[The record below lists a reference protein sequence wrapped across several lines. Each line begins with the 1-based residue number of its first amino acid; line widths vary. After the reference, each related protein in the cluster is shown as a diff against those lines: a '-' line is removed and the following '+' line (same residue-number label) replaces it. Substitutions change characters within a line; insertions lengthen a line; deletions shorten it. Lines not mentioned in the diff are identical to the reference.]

1 MKEKKE
7 SSSYLREALEQNFPQ
22 YQEDKNAFGIAA
34 DALEEYERKGILS
47 YEDIVEHFLHDGRLQ
62 YEGFQVRDAH
72 SLALLLQT
80 FRNVQFETFRMVYT
94 KGDTIAA
101 ITGVESRLPHL
112 SFTMPEKSI
121 SKGFYNMQRRMERL
135 GADGFYMVHNH
146 PTGDVLP
153 SADDTNETMR
163 FAQNLPGFR
172 GHIILDH
179 TKYSVLDENG
189 VIGIYDIP
197 EDYQNPLYYET
208 ETFLIGTKVR
218 NSDEVAAF
226 FDHLNPAP
234 ERSLLVLTTAKGSI
248 RTFEEVSNKVILHDK
263 NFKNYIR
270 NEMVRNGCTHAF
282 LATQSEE
289 IYDSCRPLVIDRYL
303 MDAVFLDEIGM
314 ESVNRWM
321 HEHNVERNKEIEWAG
336 LHLEKMHRD
345 KNNSGKMPTSL
356 LREEISPYEFEQEV
370 KSMNMT
376 AEEFLEE
383 MRVYFAG
390 EKEAMSTDGLIF
402 TDEVGADIELQVSNL
417 KDCYW
422 EIFESSQAT
431 LYRLSSGNEV
441 ARYDAVSY
449 KYLDASG
456 WHRSSEITDDID
468 AAIRMI
474 EGLLYWGEGNPVDGN
489 SVEYMEGKPIPN
501 VFNIREDYMHTDEY
515 PSEKEIAKKHLEM
528 LREADERNDIK
539 MPSLSYSND
548 VDNVE
553 VSMRLAET
561 IKGCYWKTYD
571 DGSGSL
577 RRLQTDTVILGYN
590 LHPVDSG
597 YDEYE
602 DARGWHGFERSEDFR
617 SALEKL
623 VTDGIVSPMDHGA
636 KDFDLRSNEF
646 EQEEVRSMNMKPE
659 EFLEEMRAYFA
670 GEKEAMSTDSLV
682 YIDHESGLGQT
693 LLLSGIKG
701 CYWHQIEDE
710 VATLY
715 RLSTGEKMCTCFAGE
730 RQEYRDRNG
739 WHSILPDVDAPG
751 ESDDPTFNYISYTIE
766 EMMQSLEPDIQAGDV
781 IPMDKT
787 AEEHFIELLKDYDQ
801 KNDTKKK
808 PLRYHNEEEITVSM
822 QLAKTMKGCYW
833 KSFDDGSGS
842 LRRLEGNST
851 ILSYD
856 ATNSE
861 YQDAAGWHGFERGT
875 DFRLALEKLVTDG
888 IASPMDNGSTMF
900 DVRNDM
906 SMEELNRILEEHE
919 KWLRGEAGGKQANLS
934 SISLQ
939 GVDLSGRN
947 LARIRLSSADL
958 YGANFEDANLQGAQL
973 FSADLTN
980 ADLTNANLEKA
991 GLAYA
996 NVQGA
1001 NFKGANLQNSS
1012 LLETIGLEEA
1022 QGVSQDKLKE
1032 EIAALKDKIEQREL
1046 DNFCSDSW
1054 EQSAQIRRDIETLQS
1069 KLKNLTEF
1077 EKRQSAKRLFIDMD
1091 GTLAEFHPVDTMET
1105 LYEQGYFAQL
1115 APHENVVNGIKTFMR
1130 ENPDAEVFI
1139 LSSVLTDSPY
1149 AQAEKNAWLDRY
1161 LPEIGMDNR
1170 IFASCG
1176 SAKNEFVPGGVWEN
1190 DVLLDDYSKNLH
1202 EWPGKALKLMNGING
1217 TKGSF
1222 QGEKIS
1228 AEMPVAEFAARLA
1241 SFCEGEEIDDMN
1253 MENKNIEKAEILQG
1267 CYWKTTESGVYL
1279 YRESNNQTIAI
1290 YQPPQN
1296 LISESGEHSLSPEN
1310 IHPKRSIEAA
1320 VASGY
1325 ILPMDG
1331 GERPKIRINDGT
1343 KKLMENQY
1351 YPFNDDWF
1359 SFFVNAET
1367 GERKFKLET
1376 SDVELLDKESAIKA
1390 EELKDA
1396 EIAASK
1402 ESAVTPKMQTV
1413 FQMMNGPLTSNPQAA
1428 VEKREY
1434 GMQDVCKAELLYPV
1448 SNTENKVIK
1457 LTATQDAAQAL
1468 SKYNEGDIITFVG
1481 IPTNDGYKICRMDDG
1496 TVFAAQQ
1503 KMLYDFT
1510 MRGEIPENDRKREL
1524 ALSDIKEG
1532 FKNLSYEEKFKLVLE
1547 EEVDCHDNEAL
1558 KEELW
1563 ETFRDND
1570 SYLGF
1575 FGKDEVAELMKRRD
1589 KFLEINA
1596 DMDKDGGMEV

>member
-7 SSSYLREALEQNFPQ
+7 ASSYLREALEQNFPQ

-34 DALEEYERKGILS
+34 DALEEYERKGILG

-62 YEGFQVRDAH
+62 YEGFPVRDAH

-121 SKGFYNMQRRMERL
+121 SKGFYNIQRRMERL

-218 NSDEVAAF
+218 NADEVAAF

-321 HEHNVERNKEIEWAG
+321 HEHNVTRNKEIEWAG

-370 KSMNMT
+370 KSMNLT

-441 ARYDAVSY
+441 ARYDAGSY
-449 KYLDASG
+449 KYLDTSG

-474 EGLLYWGEGNPVDGN
+474 EGLLYWGEASPMDGN

-501 VFNIREDYMHTDEY
+501 IFNIREDYMHPDEY

-561 IKGCYWKTYD
+561 LKGCYWKTYD

-617 SALEKL
+617 LALENL
-623 VTDGIVSPMDHGA
+623 VTAGIVSPMDHGA
-636 KDFDLRSNEF
+636 KDFALRS
-646 EQEEVRSMNMKPE
+646 
-659 EFLEEMRAYFA
+659 
-670 GEKEAMSTDSLV
+670 KE
-682 YIDHESGLGQT
+682 
-693 LLLSGIKG
+693 
-701 CYWHQIEDE
+701 
-710 VATLY
+710 
-715 RLSTGEKMCTCFAGE
+715 
-730 RQEYRDRNG
+730 
-739 WHSILPDVDAPG
+739 
-751 ESDDPTFNYISYTIE
+751 
-766 EMMQSLEPDIQAGDV
+766 
-781 IPMDKT
+781 
-787 AEEHFIELLKDYDQ
+787 
-801 KNDTKKK
+801 
-808 PLRYHNEEEITVSM
+808 
-822 QLAKTMKGCYW
+822 
-833 KSFDDGSGS
+833 
-842 LRRLEGNST
+842 
-851 ILSYD
+851 
-856 ATNSE
+856 
-861 YQDAAGWHGFERGT
+861 
-875 DFRLALEKLVTDG
+875 
-888 IASPMDNGSTMF
+888 
-900 DVRNDM
+900 
-906 SMEELNRILEEHE
+906 
-919 KWLRGEAGGKQANLS
+919 
-934 SISLQ
+934 
-939 GVDLSGRN
+939 
-947 LARIRLSSADL
+947 
-958 YGANFEDANLQGAQL
+958 
-973 FSADLTN
+973 
-980 ADLTNANLEKA
+980 
-991 GLAYA
+991 
-996 NVQGA
+996 
-1001 NFKGANLQNSS
+1001 
-1012 LLETIGLEEA
+1012 
-1022 QGVSQDKLKE
+1022 
-1032 EIAALKDKIEQREL
+1032 
-1046 DNFCSDSW
+1046 
-1054 EQSAQIRRDIETLQS
+1054 
-1069 KLKNLTEF
+1069 
-1077 EKRQSAKRLFIDMD
+1077 AKRLFLDMD

-1115 APHENVVNGIKTFMR
+1115 APHENVVNGIKTFMN

-1139 LSSVLTDSPY
+1139 LSSVLSDSPY
-1149 AQAEKNAWLDRY
+1149 AQAEKSEWLDRY
-1161 LPEIGMDNR
+1161 LPEIGMENR
-1170 IFASCG
+1170 IFVPCG
-1176 SAKNEFVPGGVWEN
+1176 SAKNEFVPGGVREN

-1222 QGEKIS
+1222 QGKKIS
-1228 AEMPVAEFAARLA
+1228 AEMSAAEFAARLA
-1241 SFCEGEEIDDMN
+1241 SFCEGEKIDDMN
-1253 MENKNIEKAEILQG
+1253 MENKNIE
-1267 CYWKTTESGVYL
+1267 
-1279 YRESNNQTIAI
+1279 
-1290 YQPPQN
+1290 
-1296 LISESGEHSLSPEN
+1296 
-1310 IHPKRSIEAA
+1310 
-1320 VASGY
+1320 
-1325 ILPMDG
+1325 
-1331 GERPKIRINDGT
+1331 
-1343 KKLMENQY
+1343 
-1351 YPFNDDWF
+1351 
-1359 SFFVNAET
+1359 NAE
-1367 GERKFKLET
+1367 
-1376 SDVELLDKESAIKA
+1376 LLQQFQSAA
-1390 EELKDA
+1390 
-1396 EIAASK
+1396 
-1402 ESAVTPKMQTV
+1402 TPKMQTV
-1413 FQMMNGPLTSNPQAA
+1413 FQMMNGHLTSNPQAA

-1547 EEVDCHDNEAL
+1547 EEVDCHDNEDL

-1563 ETFRDND
+1563 ESFRDND

-1575 FGKDEVAELMKRRD
+1575 FGKDEVAELIKRRD
-1589 KFLEINA
+1589 RFLEIQA
-1596 DMDKDGGMEV
+1596 DTEKDGGMEL

>member
-7 SSSYLREALEQNFPQ
+7 ASSYLREALEQNFPQ

-34 DALEEYERKGILS
+34 DALEEYERKGILG
-47 YEDIVEHFLHDGRLQ
+47 YEDIVEYFLHDGRLQ

-218 NSDEVAAF
+218 NADEVAAF

-234 ERSLLVLTTAKGSI
+234 ERSLLVLTTAKGGV

-270 NEMVRNGCTHAF
+270 NEMIRNGCTHAF

-289 IYDSCRPLVIDRYL
+289 IYDNCLPLVIDRYL
-303 MDAVFLDEIGM
+303 MDAVYLDEIGM
-314 ESVNRWM
+314 ESANLWM
-321 HEHNVERNKEIEWAG
+321 HEHNVTRNKEIEWAG

-370 KSMNMT
+370 KSMNLT
-376 AEEFLEE
+376 AEEFLMAEELSVEERDAYGYTYEE
-383 MRVYFAG
+383 MMPLSREGALQLFDNGAP
-390 EKEAMSTDGLIF
+390 IF
-402 TDEVGADIELQVSNL
+402 LLYGDNTE
-417 KDCYW
+417 
-422 EIFESSQAT
+422 SQANDRT
-431 LYRLSSGNEV
+431 EILEHDGIFGIEGSDWVAIKDKIFAAEGNEV
-441 ARYDAVSY
+441 QEEDELQKEMRQWFAYADEEAGRENEKPDEEEIHRQ
-449 KYLDASG
+449 YL
-456 WHRSSEITDDID
+456 
-468 AAIRMI
+468 
-474 EGLLYWGEGNPVDGN
+474 
-489 SVEYMEGKPIPN
+489 
-501 VFNIREDYMHTDEY
+501 NI
-515 PSEKEIAKKHLEM
+515 
-528 LREADERNDIK
+528 LREEDKKENPAIQ
-539 MPSLSYSND
+539 SLTYASDAFSE
-548 VDNVE
+548 E
-553 VSMRLAET
+553 VSMRLSA
-561 IKGCYWKTYD
+561 IKGCYWRSYT

-577 RRLQTDTVILGYN
+577 RRLETDTVILGYN

-646 EQEEVRSMNMKPE
+646 EQEEVRSMNMTPE
-659 EFLEEMRAYFA
+659 EFLEKMRAYFA

-682 YIDHESGLGQT
+682 YTDHESGLTQT
-693 LLLSGIKG
+693 LLPSGIKG
-701 CYWHQIEDE
+701 CYWHQTGDE

-766 EMMQSLEPDIQAGDV
+766 EMMQSLESDIQAGDV

-861 YQDAAGWHGFERGT
+861 YQDAARWHGFERGT

-980 ADLTNANLEKA
+980 ADLTNASLEKA

-996 NVQGA
+996 TVQGA

-1046 DNFCSDSW
+1046 DNFYSDSW

-1091 GTLAEFHPVDTMET
+1091 GTLAEFHPV
-1105 LYEQGYFAQL
+1105 
-1115 APHENVVNGIKTFMR
+1115 
-1130 ENPDAEVFI
+1130 
-1139 LSSVLTDSPY
+1139 
-1149 AQAEKNAWLDRY
+1149 
-1161 LPEIGMDNR
+1161 
-1170 IFASCG
+1170 
-1176 SAKNEFVPGGVWEN
+1176 
-1190 DVLLDDYSKNLH
+1190 
-1202 EWPGKALKLMNGING
+1202 
-1217 TKGSF
+1217 
-1222 QGEKIS
+1222 
-1228 AEMPVAEFAARLA
+1228 
-1241 SFCEGEEIDDMN
+1241 
-1253 MENKNIEKAEILQG
+1253 
-1267 CYWKTTESGVYL
+1267 
-1279 YRESNNQTIAI
+1279 
-1290 YQPPQN
+1290 
-1296 LISESGEHSLSPEN
+1296 
-1310 IHPKRSIEAA
+1310 
-1320 VASGY
+1320 
-1325 ILPMDG
+1325 
-1331 GERPKIRINDGT
+1331 
-1343 KKLMENQY
+1343 
-1351 YPFNDDWF
+1351 
-1359 SFFVNAET
+1359 
-1367 GERKFKLET
+1367 
-1376 SDVELLDKESAIKA
+1376 
-1390 EELKDA
+1390 
-1396 EIAASK
+1396 
-1402 ESAVTPKMQTV
+1402 
-1413 FQMMNGPLTSNPQAA
+1413 
-1428 VEKREY
+1428 
-1434 GMQDVCKAELLYPV
+1434 
-1448 SNTENKVIK
+1448 
-1457 LTATQDAAQAL
+1457 
-1468 SKYNEGDIITFVG
+1468 
-1481 IPTNDGYKICRMDDG
+1481 
-1496 TVFAAQQ
+1496 
-1503 KMLYDFT
+1503 
-1510 MRGEIPENDRKREL
+1510 
-1524 ALSDIKEG
+1524 
-1532 FKNLSYEEKFKLVLE
+1532 
-1547 EEVDCHDNEAL
+1547 
-1558 KEELW
+1558 
-1563 ETFRDND
+1563 
-1570 SYLGF
+1570 
-1575 FGKDEVAELMKRRD
+1575 
-1589 KFLEINA
+1589 
-1596 DMDKDGGMEV
+1596 

>member
-7 SSSYLREALEQNFPQ
+7 ASSYLREALEQNFPQ

-34 DALEEYERKGILS
+34 DALEEYERKGILG

-62 YEGFQVRDAH
+62 YEGFPVRDAH

-121 SKGFYNMQRRMERL
+121 SKGFYNIQRRMERL

-376 AEEFLEE
+376 AEEFLMAEELSVEERDAYGYTYEEMMALSREGALQLFDNGAPVFLLYGDNTESQVNDRTEILEHDGIFGIEGSDWVAVKDKIFAAEGNKMQEDEELQEEMRQWFSNAYEEEDPAKEKPEEKEIRRQYLNILREEDKKENIAMQSLTYASDAFFDEVSMRLSAIKGCYWRSYTDGTGSLRRLHTDTVILEYVLTPADSKYDDEYEDATGWHSFDGSEDFRLALEKIVIEGIVSPMDHGANNFDLRSNEFEQEEVRSMNMTPGEFLEE

-501 VFNIREDYMHTDEY
+501 IFNIREDYMHTDEY

-561 IKGCYWKTYD
+561 LKGCYWKTYD

-617 SALEKL
+617 LALEKI
-623 VTDGIVSPMDHGA
+623 VIEGIVSPMDHGA
-636 KDFDLRSNEF
+636 KDFALRS
-646 EQEEVRSMNMKPE
+646 
-659 EFLEEMRAYFA
+659 
-670 GEKEAMSTDSLV
+670 KE
-682 YIDHESGLGQT
+682 
-693 LLLSGIKG
+693 
-701 CYWHQIEDE
+701 
-710 VATLY
+710 
-715 RLSTGEKMCTCFAGE
+715 
-730 RQEYRDRNG
+730 
-739 WHSILPDVDAPG
+739 
-751 ESDDPTFNYISYTIE
+751 
-766 EMMQSLEPDIQAGDV
+766 
-781 IPMDKT
+781 
-787 AEEHFIELLKDYDQ
+787 
-801 KNDTKKK
+801 
-808 PLRYHNEEEITVSM
+808 
-822 QLAKTMKGCYW
+822 
-833 KSFDDGSGS
+833 
-842 LRRLEGNST
+842 
-851 ILSYD
+851 
-856 ATNSE
+856 
-861 YQDAAGWHGFERGT
+861 
-875 DFRLALEKLVTDG
+875 
-888 IASPMDNGSTMF
+888 
-900 DVRNDM
+900 
-906 SMEELNRILEEHE
+906 
-919 KWLRGEAGGKQANLS
+919 
-934 SISLQ
+934 
-939 GVDLSGRN
+939 
-947 LARIRLSSADL
+947 
-958 YGANFEDANLQGAQL
+958 
-973 FSADLTN
+973 
-980 ADLTNANLEKA
+980 
-991 GLAYA
+991 
-996 NVQGA
+996 
-1001 NFKGANLQNSS
+1001 
-1012 LLETIGLEEA
+1012 
-1022 QGVSQDKLKE
+1022 
-1032 EIAALKDKIEQREL
+1032 
-1046 DNFCSDSW
+1046 
-1054 EQSAQIRRDIETLQS
+1054 
-1069 KLKNLTEF
+1069 
-1077 EKRQSAKRLFIDMD
+1077 AKRLFIDMD

-1170 IFASCG
+1170 IFVPCG
-1176 SAKNEFVPGGVWEN
+1176 SAKNEFVPGGVREN
-1190 DVLLDDYSKNLH
+1190 DALLDDYSKNLH

-1228 AEMPVAEFAARLA
+1228 AEMPVAEFAGRLA

-1253 MENKNIEKAEILQG
+1253 MENKSIENAELLQG

-1331 GERPKIRINDGT
+1331 GERPKIRINVGT

-1413 FQMMNGPLTSNPQAA
+1413 FQMMNGHLTSNPQAA

-1496 TVFAAQQ
+1496 TVFAKQQ

-1547 EEVDCHDNEAL
+1547 EEVDCHDNEDL

-1563 ETFRDND
+1563 ESFRDND

-1575 FGKDEVAELMKRRD
+1575 FGKDEVAELIKRRD
-1589 KFLEINA
+1589 RFLEIQA
-1596 DMDKDGGMEV
+1596 DTEKDGGMEL

>member
-7 SSSYLREALEQNFPQ
+7 ASSYLREALEQNFPQ

-34 DALEEYERKGILS
+34 DALEEYERKGILG
-47 YEDIVEHFLHDGRLQ
+47 YEDIVEYFLHDGRLQ

-218 NSDEVAAF
+218 NADEVAAF

-234 ERSLLVLTTAKGSI
+234 ERSLLVLTTAKGGV

-270 NEMVRNGCTHAF
+270 NEMIRNGCTHAF

-289 IYDSCRPLVIDRYL
+289 IYDNCLPLVIDRYL
-303 MDAVFLDEIGM
+303 MDAVYLDEIGM
-314 ESVNRWM
+314 ESANLWM
-321 HEHNVERNKEIEWAG
+321 HEHNVTRNKEIEWAG

-370 KSMNMT
+370 KSMNLTAEEFLKAEELSVEERDAYGYTYEDMMPLSREGALQLFDHAPIFLLYGDNTESQANDRTEILEHDGIFGIEGSDWVAIKDNIFAAEGNAVQEEEELQEEMRRMNMT
-376 AEEFLEE
+376 PEEFLEE
-383 MRVYFAG
+383 MRDYFAG

-402 TDEVGADIELQVSNL
+402 TDEIGADIELQVSDL

-422 EIFESSQAT
+422 EIFEISQAT

-456 WHRSSEITDDID
+456 WHRPSEITDDID

-474 EGLLYWGEGNPVDGN
+474 EGLLYWGEASPMDGN
-489 SVEYMEGKPIPN
+489 RVEYMEGKPIPN
-501 VFNIREDYMHTDEY
+501 IFNIREDYMHTDEY

-636 KDFDLRSNEF
+636 KDFALRSNEF

-670 GEKEAMSTDSLV
+670 GEKEAMSTDSLF

-715 RLSTGEKMCTCFAGE
+715 RLSTGEKMCTCFAGD

-781 IPMDKT
+781 IPMDRT

-808 PLRYHNEEEITVSM
+808 PLRYHNEEGSTVSM
-822 QLAKTMKGCYW
+822 QLAKAMKGCYW
-833 KSFDDGSGS
+833 KSFDDGSAS

-861 YQDAAGWHGFERGT
+861 YQDTAGWHGFERGT
-875 DFRLALEKLVTDG
+875 DFRSALEKLVTDG
-888 IASPMDNGSTMF
+888 IASPMDHGSTMF

-958 YGANFEDANLQGAQL
+958 YGANFEGANLQGAKL

-996 NVQGA
+996 TVQGA
-1001 NFKGANLQNSS
+1001 NFKGANLQNTS

-1032 EIAALKDKIEQREL
+1032 EIAALSEKIEQREL
-1046 DNFCSDSW
+1046 DKFYSDSW
-1054 EQSAQIRRDIETLQS
+1054 EQSAQIRNDIETLQS
-1069 KLKNLTEF
+1069 KLENLTEF

-1228 AEMPVAEFAARLA
+1228 AEMPAAEFAARLA

-1253 MENKNIEKAEILQG
+1253 MENK
-1267 CYWKTTESGVYL
+1267 
-1279 YRESNNQTIAI
+1279 
-1290 YQPPQN
+1290 
-1296 LISESGEHSLSPEN
+1296 
-1310 IHPKRSIEAA
+1310 SIE
-1320 VASGY
+1320 
-1325 ILPMDG
+1325 
-1331 GERPKIRINDGT
+1331 
-1343 KKLMENQY
+1343 
-1351 YPFNDDWF
+1351 
-1359 SFFVNAET
+1359 NAE
-1367 GERKFKLET
+1367 
-1376 SDVELLDKESAIKA
+1376 LLQQFQSAA
-1390 EELKDA
+1390 
-1396 EIAASK
+1396 
-1402 ESAVTPKMQTV
+1402 TPKMQTV

-1575 FGKDEVAELMKRRD
+1575 FGKDEVAELTKRRD

>member
-7 SSSYLREALEQNFPQ
+7 ASSYLREALEQNFPQ

-34 DALEEYERKGILS
+34 DALEEYERKGILG

-62 YEGFQVRDAH
+62 YEGFPVRDAH

-121 SKGFYNMQRRMERL
+121 SKGFYNIQRRMERL

-218 NSDEVAAF
+218 NADEVAAF

-376 AEEFLEE
+376 AEEFLMAEE
-383 MRVYFAG
+383 LSVEERDAYGYTYEDMMPLSREGALQLFDNGAPVFLLYGDNTESQVNDRTEILEHDGIFGIEGSDWVAIKDKLFAA
-390 EKEAMSTDGLIF
+390 E
-402 TDEVGADIELQVSNL
+402 
-417 KDCYW
+417 
-422 EIFESSQAT
+422 
-431 LYRLSSGNEV
+431 GNEV
-441 ARYDAVSY
+441 QEEDELQKEMRQWFAYADEEAGRENEKPDEEEIHRQ
-449 KYLDASG
+449 YL
-456 WHRSSEITDDID
+456 
-468 AAIRMI
+468 
-474 EGLLYWGEGNPVDGN
+474 
-489 SVEYMEGKPIPN
+489 
-501 VFNIREDYMHTDEY
+501 NI
-515 PSEKEIAKKHLEM
+515 
-528 LREADERNDIK
+528 LREEDKKENPAIQ
-539 MPSLSYSND
+539 SLTYASDAFSE
-548 VDNVE
+548 E
-553 VSMRLAET
+553 VSMRLSA
-561 IKGCYWKTYD
+561 IKGCYWRSYT

-577 RRLQTDTVILGYN
+577 RRLETDTEILGYD

-597 YDEYE
+597 YDEYK
-602 DARGWHGFERSEDFR
+602 DARGWHGFERGTDFKL
-617 SALEKL
+617 ALEKL
-623 VTDGIVSPMDHGA
+623 VTDGIVSPMDNGA
-636 KDFDLRSNEF
+636 NDFDLRSNEF
-646 EQEEVRSMNMKPE
+646 EQEEVRSMNMTPE
-659 EFLEEMRAYFA
+659 EFLDEMRAYFA

-715 RLSTGEKMCTCFAGE
+715 RLSTGEEMGTCFAGE

-766 EMMQSLEPDIQAGDV
+766 EMMQSLELDIQAGDV

-808 PLRYHNEEEITVSM
+808 PLRYKNEEDLTVSI

-833 KSFDDGSGS
+833 QSFDDGSGS

-851 ILSYD
+851 ILRYD
-856 ATNSE
+856 AISE
-861 YQDAAGWHGFERGT
+861 YRDATGWHGFERGT
-875 DFRLALEKLVTDG
+875 DFKLALEKLVTDG
-888 IASPMDNGSTMF
+888 IASPMDHGSTMF
-900 DVRNDM
+900 DVRNEM
-906 SMEELNRILEEHE
+906 SMEELNRILEAHE
-919 KWLRGEAGGKQANLS
+919 KWLRGEAGGKQADLRS
-934 SISLQ
+934 TSLQ
-939 GVDLSGRN
+939 GADLSGRN
-947 LARIRLSSADL
+947 LERINLIGADL
-958 YGANFEDANLQGAQL
+958 YGANLAFTNLQGAKL

-996 NVQGA
+996 TVQGA
-1001 NFKGANLQNSS
+1001 NFKGANLQNTS
-1012 LLETIGLEEA
+1012 LLETIGIEEA
-1022 QGVSQDKLKE
+1022 QGISQDKLKE
-1032 EIAALKDKIEQREL
+1032 EIAVLKDKIEQREL
-1046 DNFCSDSW
+1046 DKFYSDSW
-1054 EQSAQIRRDIETLQS
+1054 EQSAQIRSDIETLQS
-1069 KLKNLTEF
+1069 KLENLTES

-1105 LYEQGYFAQL
+1105 LYEKGYFAQL
-1115 APHENVVNGIKTFMR
+1115 APHENVVNGIKTFMKG
-1130 ENPDAEVFI
+1130 NPDEEVFI

-1149 AQAEKNAWLDRY
+1149 AQTEKNEWLDRY
-1161 LPEIGMDNR
+1161 LPEIGMENR
-1170 IFASCG
+1170 IFVPCG
-1176 SAKNEFVPGGVWEN
+1176 NAKNEFVPGGVREN

-1202 EWPGKALKLMNGING
+1202 EWPGQALKLMNGING

-1222 QGEKIS
+1222 QGKKIS
-1228 AEMPVAEFAARLA
+1228 AEMPAAEFAGRLA

-1253 MENKNIEKAEILQG
+1253 MENKNIE
-1267 CYWKTTESGVYL
+1267 
-1279 YRESNNQTIAI
+1279 
-1290 YQPPQN
+1290 
-1296 LISESGEHSLSPEN
+1296 
-1310 IHPKRSIEAA
+1310 
-1320 VASGY
+1320 
-1325 ILPMDG
+1325 
-1331 GERPKIRINDGT
+1331 
-1343 KKLMENQY
+1343 
-1351 YPFNDDWF
+1351 
-1359 SFFVNAET
+1359 NAE
-1367 GERKFKLET
+1367 
-1376 SDVELLDKESAIKA
+1376 LLQQFQSAA
-1390 EELKDA
+1390 
-1396 EIAASK
+1396 
-1402 ESAVTPKMQTV
+1402 TPKMQTV
-1413 FQMMNGPLTSNPQAA
+1413 FQMMNGHLTSNPQAA

-1496 TVFAAQQ
+1496 TVFAKQQ

-1547 EEVDCHDNEAL
+1547 EEVDCHDNEDL

-1563 ETFRDND
+1563 ESFRDND

-1575 FGKDEVAELMKRRD
+1575 FGKDEVAELIKRRD
-1589 KFLEINA
+1589 RFLEIQA
-1596 DMDKDGGMEV
+1596 DTEKDGGMEL

>member
-7 SSSYLREALEQNFPQ
+7 ASSYLREALEQNFPQ

-34 DALEEYERKGILS
+34 DALEEYERKGILG
-47 YEDIVEHFLHDGRLQ
+47 YEDIVEYFLHDGRLQ

-218 NSDEVAAF
+218 NADEVAAF

-234 ERSLLVLTTAKGSI
+234 ERSLLVLTTAKGGV

-270 NEMVRNGCTHAF
+270 NEMIRNGCTHAF

-289 IYDSCRPLVIDRYL
+289 IYDNCLPLVIDRYL
-303 MDAVFLDEIGM
+303 MDAVYLDEIGM
-314 ESVNRWM
+314 ESANLWM
-321 HEHNVERNKEIEWAG
+321 HEHNVTRNKEIEWAG

-370 KSMNMT
+370 KSMNLT
-376 AEEFLEE
+376 AEEFLMAEELSVEERDAYGYTYEEMMPLSREGALQLFDNGAPIFLLYGDNTESQANDRMEILEHDGIFGIEGSDWVAIKDKIFAAEGNAVQEEEELQEE
-383 MRVYFAG
+383 MRRMNMTPEEFFSEMRDYFAG

-402 TDEVGADIELQVSNL
+402 TDEIGADIELQVSDL

-422 EIFESSQAT
+422 EIFEISQAT

-468 AAIRMI
+468 AAIGMI
-474 EGLLYWGEGNPVDGN
+474 EGLLYWGEASPMDGN
-489 SVEYMEGKPIPN
+489 RVEYMEGKPIPN

-617 SALEKL
+617 LALEKL

-636 KDFDLRSNEF
+636 KDFALRS
-646 EQEEVRSMNMKPE
+646 
-659 EFLEEMRAYFA
+659 
-670 GEKEAMSTDSLV
+670 KET
-682 YIDHESGLGQT
+682 
-693 LLLSGIKG
+693 
-701 CYWHQIEDE
+701 
-710 VATLY
+710 
-715 RLSTGEKMCTCFAGE
+715 
-730 RQEYRDRNG
+730 
-739 WHSILPDVDAPG
+739 
-751 ESDDPTFNYISYTIE
+751 
-766 EMMQSLEPDIQAGDV
+766 
-781 IPMDKT
+781 
-787 AEEHFIELLKDYDQ
+787 
-801 KNDTKKK
+801 
-808 PLRYHNEEEITVSM
+808 
-822 QLAKTMKGCYW
+822 
-833 KSFDDGSGS
+833 
-842 LRRLEGNST
+842 
-851 ILSYD
+851 
-856 ATNSE
+856 
-861 YQDAAGWHGFERGT
+861 
-875 DFRLALEKLVTDG
+875 
-888 IASPMDNGSTMF
+888 
-900 DVRNDM
+900 
-906 SMEELNRILEEHE
+906 
-919 KWLRGEAGGKQANLS
+919 
-934 SISLQ
+934 
-939 GVDLSGRN
+939 
-947 LARIRLSSADL
+947 
-958 YGANFEDANLQGAQL
+958 
-973 FSADLTN
+973 
-980 ADLTNANLEKA
+980 
-991 GLAYA
+991 
-996 NVQGA
+996 
-1001 NFKGANLQNSS
+1001 
-1012 LLETIGLEEA
+1012 
-1022 QGVSQDKLKE
+1022 
-1032 EIAALKDKIEQREL
+1032 
-1046 DNFCSDSW
+1046 
-1054 EQSAQIRRDIETLQS
+1054 
-1069 KLKNLTEF
+1069 
-1077 EKRQSAKRLFIDMD
+1077 KRLFLDMD

-1115 APHENVVNGIKTFMR
+1115 APHENVVNGIKTFMK
-1130 ENPDAEVFI
+1130 ENPETEVFI

-1149 AQAEKNAWLDRY
+1149 AQTEKNAWLDRY
-1161 LPEIGMDNR
+1161 LPEISMENR

-1176 SAKNEFVPGGVWEN
+1176 SAKNEFVPGGVREN

-1202 EWPGKALKLMNGING
+1202 EWPGKSLKLMNGING

-1241 SFCEGEEIDDMN
+1241 SFCEGKEMDDMN
-1253 MENKNIEKAEILQG
+1253 MENKNIEKAELLQG

-1310 IHPKRSIEAA
+1310 IHPKRSIETA

-1331 GERPKIRINDGT
+1331 GEKPRILINDET

-1376 SDVELLDKESAIKA
+1376 SDIELLDKDSAIKA

-1396 EIAASK
+1396 EIAATK
-1402 ESAVTPKMQTV
+1402 ESAATPKMQTV
-1413 FQMMNGPLTSNPQAA
+1413 FQMMNGHLTSNPQAA

-1563 ETFRDND
+1563 EMFRDND

-1575 FGKDEVAELMKRRD
+1575 FGKDEVAELTKRRD

>member
-449 KYLDASG
+449 KHLDASG

-474 EGLLYWGEGNPVDGN
+474 EGLLYWGEANPVDGN

-501 VFNIREDYMHTDEY
+501 IFNIREDYMHTDEY

-561 IKGCYWKTYD
+561 LKGCYWKTYD

-617 SALEKL
+617 LALENL

-636 KDFDLRSNEF
+636 KDFALRS
-646 EQEEVRSMNMKPE
+646 
-659 EFLEEMRAYFA
+659 
-670 GEKEAMSTDSLV
+670 KE
-682 YIDHESGLGQT
+682 
-693 LLLSGIKG
+693 
-701 CYWHQIEDE
+701 
-710 VATLY
+710 
-715 RLSTGEKMCTCFAGE
+715 
-730 RQEYRDRNG
+730 
-739 WHSILPDVDAPG
+739 
-751 ESDDPTFNYISYTIE
+751 
-766 EMMQSLEPDIQAGDV
+766 
-781 IPMDKT
+781 
-787 AEEHFIELLKDYDQ
+787 
-801 KNDTKKK
+801 
-808 PLRYHNEEEITVSM
+808 
-822 QLAKTMKGCYW
+822 
-833 KSFDDGSGS
+833 
-842 LRRLEGNST
+842 
-851 ILSYD
+851 
-856 ATNSE
+856 
-861 YQDAAGWHGFERGT
+861 
-875 DFRLALEKLVTDG
+875 
-888 IASPMDNGSTMF
+888 
-900 DVRNDM
+900 
-906 SMEELNRILEEHE
+906 
-919 KWLRGEAGGKQANLS
+919 
-934 SISLQ
+934 
-939 GVDLSGRN
+939 
-947 LARIRLSSADL
+947 
-958 YGANFEDANLQGAQL
+958 
-973 FSADLTN
+973 
-980 ADLTNANLEKA
+980 
-991 GLAYA
+991 
-996 NVQGA
+996 
-1001 NFKGANLQNSS
+1001 
-1012 LLETIGLEEA
+1012 
-1022 QGVSQDKLKE
+1022 
-1032 EIAALKDKIEQREL
+1032 
-1046 DNFCSDSW
+1046 
-1054 EQSAQIRRDIETLQS
+1054 
-1069 KLKNLTEF
+1069 
-1077 EKRQSAKRLFIDMD
+1077 AKRLFLDMD

-1115 APHENVVNGIKTFMR
+1115 APHENVVNGIKTFMKG
-1130 ENPDAEVFI
+1130 NPDEEVFI

-1149 AQAEKNAWLDRY
+1149 AQTEKNEWLDRY
-1161 LPEIGMDNR
+1161 LPEIGMGNR
-1170 IFASCG
+1170 IFVPCG
-1176 SAKNEFVPGGVWEN
+1176 SAKNEFVPGGVREN

-1202 EWPGKALKLMNGING
+1202 EWPGQALKLMNGING

-1222 QGEKIS
+1222 QGKKIS
-1228 AEMPVAEFAARLA
+1228 AEMSAAEFAARLA

-1253 MENKNIEKAEILQG
+1253 MENKNIE
-1267 CYWKTTESGVYL
+1267 
-1279 YRESNNQTIAI
+1279 
-1290 YQPPQN
+1290 
-1296 LISESGEHSLSPEN
+1296 
-1310 IHPKRSIEAA
+1310 
-1320 VASGY
+1320 
-1325 ILPMDG
+1325 
-1331 GERPKIRINDGT
+1331 
-1343 KKLMENQY
+1343 
-1351 YPFNDDWF
+1351 
-1359 SFFVNAET
+1359 NAE
-1367 GERKFKLET
+1367 
-1376 SDVELLDKESAIKA
+1376 LLQQFQSAA
-1390 EELKDA
+1390 
-1396 EIAASK
+1396 
-1402 ESAVTPKMQTV
+1402 TPKMQTV
-1413 FQMMNGPLTSNPQAA
+1413 FQMMNGHLTSNPQAA

-1496 TVFAAQQ
+1496 TVFAKQQ

-1547 EEVDCHDNEAL
+1547 EEVDCHDNEDL

-1563 ETFRDND
+1563 ESFRDND

-1575 FGKDEVAELMKRRD
+1575 FGKDEVAELIKRRD
-1589 KFLEINA
+1589 RFLEIQA
-1596 DMDKDGGMEV
+1596 DTEKDGGMEL

>member
-7 SSSYLREALEQNFPQ
+7 ASSYLREALEQNFPQ

-34 DALEEYERKGILS
+34 DALEEYERKGILG
-47 YEDIVEHFLHDGRLQ
+47 YEDIVEYFLHDGRLQ

-218 NSDEVAAF
+218 NADEVAAF

-234 ERSLLVLTTAKGSI
+234 ERSLLVLTTAKGGV

-270 NEMVRNGCTHAF
+270 NEMIRNGCTHAF

-289 IYDSCRPLVIDRYL
+289 IYDNCLPLVIDRYL
-303 MDAVFLDEIGM
+303 MDAVYLDEIGM
-314 ESVNRWM
+314 ESANLWM
-321 HEHNVERNKEIEWAG
+321 HEHNVTRNKEIEWAG

-370 KSMNMT
+370 KSMNLT

-402 TDEVGADIELQVSNL
+402 TDEIGADIELQVSDL

-422 EIFESSQAT
+422 EIFEISQAT
-431 LYRLSSGNEV
+431 LYRLSSGKEV

-474 EGLLYWGEGNPVDGN
+474 EGLLYWGEASPMDGN
-489 SVEYMEGKPIPN
+489 RVEYMEGKPIPN
-501 VFNIREDYMHTDEY
+501 IFNIREDYMHTDEY

-617 SALEKL
+617 LALENL
-623 VTDGIVSPMDHGA
+623 VTAGIVSPMDHGA
-636 KDFDLRSNEF
+636 KDFALRS
-646 EQEEVRSMNMKPE
+646 
-659 EFLEEMRAYFA
+659 
-670 GEKEAMSTDSLV
+670 KE
-682 YIDHESGLGQT
+682 
-693 LLLSGIKG
+693 
-701 CYWHQIEDE
+701 
-710 VATLY
+710 
-715 RLSTGEKMCTCFAGE
+715 
-730 RQEYRDRNG
+730 
-739 WHSILPDVDAPG
+739 
-751 ESDDPTFNYISYTIE
+751 
-766 EMMQSLEPDIQAGDV
+766 
-781 IPMDKT
+781 
-787 AEEHFIELLKDYDQ
+787 
-801 KNDTKKK
+801 
-808 PLRYHNEEEITVSM
+808 
-822 QLAKTMKGCYW
+822 
-833 KSFDDGSGS
+833 
-842 LRRLEGNST
+842 
-851 ILSYD
+851 
-856 ATNSE
+856 
-861 YQDAAGWHGFERGT
+861 
-875 DFRLALEKLVTDG
+875 
-888 IASPMDNGSTMF
+888 
-900 DVRNDM
+900 
-906 SMEELNRILEEHE
+906 
-919 KWLRGEAGGKQANLS
+919 
-934 SISLQ
+934 
-939 GVDLSGRN
+939 
-947 LARIRLSSADL
+947 
-958 YGANFEDANLQGAQL
+958 
-973 FSADLTN
+973 
-980 ADLTNANLEKA
+980 
-991 GLAYA
+991 
-996 NVQGA
+996 
-1001 NFKGANLQNSS
+1001 
-1012 LLETIGLEEA
+1012 
-1022 QGVSQDKLKE
+1022 
-1032 EIAALKDKIEQREL
+1032 
-1046 DNFCSDSW
+1046 
-1054 EQSAQIRRDIETLQS
+1054 
-1069 KLKNLTEF
+1069 
-1077 EKRQSAKRLFIDMD
+1077 AKRLFLDMD

-1115 APHENVVNGIKTFMR
+1115 APHENVVNGIKTFMN

-1139 LSSVLTDSPY
+1139 LSSVLSDSPY
-1149 AQAEKNAWLDRY
+1149 AQAEKSEWLDRY
-1161 LPEIGMDNR
+1161 LPEIGMENR
-1170 IFASCG
+1170 IFVPCG
-1176 SAKNEFVPGGVWEN
+1176 SAKNEFVPGGVREN

-1222 QGEKIS
+1222 QGKKIS
-1228 AEMPVAEFAARLA
+1228 AEMSAAEFAARLA
-1241 SFCEGEEIDDMN
+1241 SFCEGEKIDDMN
-1253 MENKNIEKAEILQG
+1253 MENKNIE
-1267 CYWKTTESGVYL
+1267 
-1279 YRESNNQTIAI
+1279 
-1290 YQPPQN
+1290 
-1296 LISESGEHSLSPEN
+1296 
-1310 IHPKRSIEAA
+1310 
-1320 VASGY
+1320 
-1325 ILPMDG
+1325 
-1331 GERPKIRINDGT
+1331 
-1343 KKLMENQY
+1343 
-1351 YPFNDDWF
+1351 
-1359 SFFVNAET
+1359 NAE
-1367 GERKFKLET
+1367 
-1376 SDVELLDKESAIKA
+1376 LLQQFQSAA
-1390 EELKDA
+1390 
-1396 EIAASK
+1396 
-1402 ESAVTPKMQTV
+1402 TPKMQTV
-1413 FQMMNGPLTSNPQAA
+1413 FQMMNGHLTSNPQAA

-1547 EEVDCHDNEAL
+1547 EEVDCHDNEDL

-1563 ETFRDND
+1563 ESFRDND

-1575 FGKDEVAELMKRRD
+1575 FGKDEVAELIKRRD
-1589 KFLEINA
+1589 RFLEIQA
-1596 DMDKDGGMEV
+1596 DTEKDGGMEL

>member
-1 MKEKKE
+1 M
-7 SSSYLREALEQNFPQ
+7 
-22 YQEDKNAFGIAA
+22 
-34 DALEEYERKGILS
+34 
-47 YEDIVEHFLHDGRLQ
+47 EHFLHDGRLQ
-62 YEGFQVRDAH
+62 YEGFPVRDAH

-121 SKGFYNMQRRMERL
+121 SKGFYNIQRRMERL

-356 LREEISPYEFEQEV
+356 LREEISPYEFEQEEV
-370 KSMNMT
+370 RSMNMT
-376 AEEFLEE
+376 PGEFLEE

-474 EGLLYWGEGNPVDGN
+474 EGLLYWGEANPVDGN

-501 VFNIREDYMHTDEY
+501 IFNIREDYMHTDEY

-561 IKGCYWKTYD
+561 LKGCYWKTYD

-617 SALEKL
+617 LALEKL

-636 KDFDLRSNEF
+636 NDFDLRSNEF
-646 EQEEVRSMNMKPE
+646 EQEEVRSMNMTPE

-715 RLSTGEKMCTCFAGE
+715 RLSTGEEMGTCFAGE

-766 EMMQSLEPDIQAGDV
+766 EMMQSLELDIQAGDV

-808 PLRYHNEEEITVSM
+808 PLRYKNEEDLTVSI

-833 KSFDDGSGS
+833 QSFDDGSGS

-851 ILSYD
+851 ILRYD
-856 ATNSE
+856 AISE
-861 YQDAAGWHGFERGT
+861 YRDATGWHGFERGT
-875 DFRLALEKLVTDG
+875 DFKLALEKLVTDG
-888 IASPMDNGSTMF
+888 IASPMDHGSTMF
-900 DVRNDM
+900 DVRNEM
-906 SMEELNRILEEHE
+906 SMEELNRILEAHE
-919 KWLRGEAGGKQANLS
+919 KWLRGEAGGRQADLRS
-934 SISLQ
+934 TSLQ
-939 GVDLSGRN
+939 GADLSERN
-947 LARIRLSSADL
+947 LERINLIGADL
-958 YGANFEDANLQGAQL
+958 YGANLAFTNLQGAKL

-980 ADLTNANLEKA
+980 ADLTNANLEKV

-996 NVQGA
+996 TVQGA
-1001 NFKGANLQNSS
+1001 NFKGANLQNTS

-1032 EIAALKDKIEQREL
+1032 EIAVLKDKIEQREL
-1046 DNFCSDSW
+1046 DKFYSDSW
-1054 EQSAQIRRDIETLQS
+1054 EQSAQIRSDIETLQS
-1069 KLKNLTEF
+1069 KLENLTES

-1149 AQAEKNAWLDRY
+1149 AQTEKNEWLDRY
-1161 LPEIGMDNR
+1161 LPEIGMENR
-1170 IFASCG
+1170 IFVPCG
-1176 SAKNEFVPGGVWEN
+1176 SAKNEFVPGGVCEN

-1202 EWPGKALKLMNGING
+1202 EWPGQALKLMNGING

-1228 AEMPVAEFAARLA
+1228 TEMSAAEFAGRLA

-1253 MENKNIEKAEILQG
+1253 MENKNIE
-1267 CYWKTTESGVYL
+1267 
-1279 YRESNNQTIAI
+1279 
-1290 YQPPQN
+1290 
-1296 LISESGEHSLSPEN
+1296 
-1310 IHPKRSIEAA
+1310 
-1320 VASGY
+1320 
-1325 ILPMDG
+1325 
-1331 GERPKIRINDGT
+1331 
-1343 KKLMENQY
+1343 
-1351 YPFNDDWF
+1351 
-1359 SFFVNAET
+1359 NAE
-1367 GERKFKLET
+1367 
-1376 SDVELLDKESAIKA
+1376 LLQQFQSAA
-1390 EELKDA
+1390 
-1396 EIAASK
+1396 
-1402 ESAVTPKMQTV
+1402 TPKMQTV
-1413 FQMMNGPLTSNPQAA
+1413 FQMMNGHLTSNPQAA

-1481 IPTNDGYKICRMDDG
+1481 IPTNNGYKICRMDDG
-1496 TVFAAQQ
+1496 TVFAKQQ

-1547 EEVDCHDNEAL
+1547 EEVDCHDNEDL

-1563 ETFRDND
+1563 ESFRDND

-1575 FGKDEVAELMKRRD
+1575 FGKDEVAELIKRRD
-1589 KFLEINA
+1589 RFLEIQA
-1596 DMDKDGGMEV
+1596 DTEKDGGMEL

>member
-7 SSSYLREALEQNFPQ
+7 ASSYLREALEQNFPQ
-22 YQEDKNAFGIAA
+22 YQEDKNTFGIAA
-34 DALEEYERKGILS
+34 DALEEYERKGILG
-47 YEDIVEHFLHDGRLQ
+47 YEDIVEHFLRDGRLQ

-112 SFTMPEKSI
+112 SFTMPEESI
-121 SKGFYNMQRRMERL
+121 SKGFYNIQRRMERL

-153 SADDTNETMR
+153 SAADTNETMR

-189 VIGIYDIP
+189 VTGIYDIP

-208 ETFLIGTKVR
+208 ETFLIGTKIR

-234 ERSLLVLTTAKGSI
+234 ERSLLALTTVKGSVRI
-248 RTFEEVSNKVILHDK
+248 FEEVNNKVILHDK
-263 NFKNYIR
+263 NFKNYVR
-270 NEMVRNGCTHAF
+270 NEMIRNGCTRAF

-289 IYDSCRPLVIDRYL
+289 IYDHCRPLVIERYL
-303 MDAVFLDEIGM
+303 MDAVYVDEIGM
-314 ESVNRWM
+314 ESADLWM

-336 LHLEKMHRD
+336 LPSEKMHRD
-345 KNNSGKMPTSL
+345 KNNSGKMPPL
-356 LREEISPYEFEQEV
+356 LREEVSPYEFEQEV
-370 KSMNMT
+370 RGMNLT
-376 AEEFLEE
+376 AEEFLKAEELSVEERDAYGYTYDDMMPLTQKGALQLFDNGAPVFLLYEDNTEGEAFDREDILEHDGIFGIEVADWAAIKDKIFVTDENKMQEEDELQEE
-383 MRVYFAG
+383 MRQWFAYAD
-390 EKEAMSTDGLIF
+390 EEAGREAENP
-402 TDEVGADIELQVSNL
+402 DEE
-417 KDCYW
+417 
-422 EIFESSQAT
+422 EIRRQ
-431 LYRLSSGNEV
+431 
-441 ARYDAVSY
+441 
-449 KYLDASG
+449 YL
-456 WHRSSEITDDID
+456 
-468 AAIRMI
+468 
-474 EGLLYWGEGNPVDGN
+474 
-489 SVEYMEGKPIPN
+489 
-501 VFNIREDYMHTDEY
+501 NI
-515 PSEKEIAKKHLEM
+515 
-528 LREADERNDIK
+528 LREEDKKENPAMQILTYASDAFDE
-539 MPSLSYSND
+539 
-548 VDNVE
+548 E
-553 VSMRLAET
+553 VSMRLSA
-561 IKGCYWKTYD
+561 IKGCYWRSYT

-577 RRLQTDTVILGYN
+577 RRLETDTEILGYN

-617 SALEKL
+617 LALEKL
-623 VTDGIVSPMDHGA
+623 VTDGMVSPMDHGA
-636 KDFDLRSNEF
+636 RDFELRSNEF
-646 EQEEVRSMNMKPE
+646 QQEEVRSTNMKPE

-670 GEKEAMSTDSLV
+670 GEKDEMATDSLV
-682 YIDHESGLGQT
+682 YIDHESGLLQT

-701 CYWHQIEDE
+701 CYWHQLEDE
-710 VATLY
+710 AARLY
-715 RLSTGEKMCTCFAGE
+715 RLSTGEEMITCVAGD
-730 RQEYRDRNG
+730 RQEYRDRYG
-739 WHSILPDVDAPG
+739 WHSILPDVDEPG
-751 ESDDPTFNYISYTIE
+751 ESDDPTYNYFTYTIE
-766 EMMQSLEPDIQAGDV
+766 EMMRSLELDIQAGDV
-781 IPMDKT
+781 IPMDRT
-787 AEEHFIELLKDYDQ
+787 EEEHFIELLKEYDQ

-808 PLRYHNEEEITVSM
+808 PLSYKNEEGLTVSM

-833 KSFDDGSGS
+833 QSFDDGSGF
-842 LRRLEGNST
+842 LRRLEENST
-851 ILSYD
+851 ILRYD
-856 ATNSE
+856 ASE
-861 YQDAAGWHGFERGT
+861 YRDAAGWHGFDGST
-875 DFRLALEKLVTDG
+875 DFMLALENLVTEG
-888 IASPMDNGSTMF
+888 IVSPMDHGSAMF

-919 KWLRGEAGGKQANLS
+919 KWLRGEAGGKQADLS

-939 GVDLSGRN
+939 GVDLSGHN
-947 LARIRLSSADL
+947 LERIKLNSADL
-958 YGANFEDANLQGAQL
+958 YGANFKGANLQGAEL
-973 FSADLTN
+973 HAADLTN

-991 GLAYA
+991 RLAYA
-996 NVQGA
+996 TIQGA
-1001 NFKGANLQNSS
+1001 NFKDANLQNAS
-1012 LLETIGLEEA
+1012 LLNTIGFEEA
-1022 QGVSQDKLKE
+1022 QGISQDKLKE
-1032 EIAALKDKIEQREL
+1032 EITALKDQIEQREL
-1046 DNFCSDSW
+1046 DKFYSDSW
-1054 EQSAQIRRDIETLQS
+1054 EQSAQIRSDIETLQS
-1069 KLKNLTEF
+1069 KLENLTEF
-1077 EKRQSAKRLFIDMD
+1077 EKRQTVERIFIDMD

-1105 LYEQGYFAQL
+1105 LYEKGYFAKL
-1115 APHENVVNGIKTFMR
+1115 PPHENVVNGIKTFMR

-1149 AQAEKNAWLDRY
+1149 AQEEKNAWLDRY
-1161 LPEIGMDNR
+1161 LPEIGMENR

-1176 SAKNEFVPGGVWEN
+1176 SAKNEFVPGGVREN

-1202 EWPGKALKLMNGING
+1202 EWTGKALKLMNGING

-1228 AEMPVAEFAARLA
+1228 VEMPAAEFAARLA
-1241 SFCEGEEIDDMN
+1241 YFCEGKQ
-1253 MENKNIEKAEILQG
+1253 MENKNIENAELLQG
-1267 CYWKTTESGVYL
+1267 CYWKPTESGVYL

-1296 LISESGEHSLSPEN
+1296 LISESGAYSLSTEN

-1331 GERPKIRINDGT
+1331 GARPKILINDET

-1376 SDVELLDKESAIKA
+1376 SDIELLDKDSAIKA
-1390 EELKDA
+1390 EDLKDA
-1396 EIAASK
+1396 EITAPK
-1402 ESAVTPKMQTV
+1402 EGAITQKLQTV
-1413 FQMMNGPLTSNPQAA
+1413 FQMMNGHLASNPQAA
-1428 VEKREY
+1428 VEKKDY
-1434 GMQDVCKAELLYPV
+1434 GMQDVCKAELLYPI
-1448 SNTENKVIK
+1448 SNTESKVIK

-1496 TVFAAQQ
+1496 TVFAKHQ

-1510 MRGEIPENDRKREL
+1510 MHGEAAENDEKKEL

-1563 ETFRDND
+1563 EAFRDND

-1575 FGKDEVAELMKRRD
+1575 FGKDEMAELTKRRD
-1589 KFLEINA
+1589 RFLEIQA
-1596 DMDKDGGMEV
+1596 DTDKDGGMEL

>member
-7 SSSYLREALEQNFPQ
+7 ASSYLREALEQNFPQ

-34 DALEEYERKGILS
+34 DALEEYERKGILG

-62 YEGFQVRDAH
+62 YEGFPVRDAH

-121 SKGFYNMQRRMERL
+121 SKGFYNIQRRMERL

-370 KSMNMT
+370 RSMNMT
-376 AEEFLEE
+376 AGEFLEE

-390 EKEAMSTDGLIF
+390 EKEEMSTDGLIF

-474 EGLLYWGEGNPVDGN
+474 EGLLYWGEANPVDGN

-501 VFNIREDYMHTDEY
+501 IFNIREDYMHTDEY

-539 MPSLSYSND
+539 MPSLSHSND

-561 IKGCYWKTYD
+561 LKGCYWKTYD

-602 DARGWHGFERSEDFR
+602 DARGWHDFERSEDFR
-617 SALEKL
+617 LALENL

-636 KDFDLRSNEF
+636 NDFDLRSNEF
-646 EQEEVRSMNMKPE
+646 EQEEVRSMNMTPG

-715 RLSTGEKMCTCFAGE
+715 RLSTGEEMGTCFAGE

-739 WHSILPDVDAPG
+739 WHSILPDVDTPG

-766 EMMQSLEPDIQAGDV
+766 EMMQSLELDIQAGDV

-808 PLRYHNEEEITVSM
+808 PLRYKNEEDLTVSI

-833 KSFDDGSGS
+833 QSFDDGSGS

-851 ILSYD
+851 ILRYD
-856 ATNSE
+856 AISE
-861 YQDAAGWHGFERGT
+861 YRDATGWHGFERGT
-875 DFRLALEKLVTDG
+875 DFKLALEKLVTDG
-888 IASPMDNGSTMF
+888 IASPMDHGSTMF
-900 DVRNDM
+900 DVRNEM
-906 SMEELNRILEEHE
+906 SMEELNRILEAHE
-919 KWLRGEAGGKQANLS
+919 KWLRGEAGGRQADLRS
-934 SISLQ
+934 TSLQ
-939 GVDLSGRN
+939 GADLSERN
-947 LARIRLSSADL
+947 LERINLIGADL
-958 YGANFEDANLQGAQL
+958 YGANLAFTNLQGAKL

-996 NVQGA
+996 TVQGA
-1001 NFKGANLQNSS
+1001 NFKGANLQNTS

-1032 EIAALKDKIEQREL
+1032 EIAVLKDKIEQREL
-1046 DNFCSDSW
+1046 DKFYSDSW
-1054 EQSAQIRRDIETLQS
+1054 EQSAQIRSDIETLQS
-1069 KLKNLTEF
+1069 KLENLTES

-1091 GTLAEFHPVDTMET
+1091 GTL
-1105 LYEQGYFAQL
+1105 
-1115 APHENVVNGIKTFMR
+1115 
-1130 ENPDAEVFI
+1130 
-1139 LSSVLTDSPY
+1139 
-1149 AQAEKNAWLDRY
+1149 
-1161 LPEIGMDNR
+1161 
-1170 IFASCG
+1170 
-1176 SAKNEFVPGGVWEN
+1176 
-1190 DVLLDDYSKNLH
+1190 
-1202 EWPGKALKLMNGING
+1202 
-1217 TKGSF
+1217 
-1222 QGEKIS
+1222 
-1228 AEMPVAEFAARLA
+1228 
-1241 SFCEGEEIDDMN
+1241 CEGEEIDDMN
-1253 MENKNIEKAEILQG
+1253 MENKNIE
-1267 CYWKTTESGVYL
+1267 
-1279 YRESNNQTIAI
+1279 
-1290 YQPPQN
+1290 
-1296 LISESGEHSLSPEN
+1296 
-1310 IHPKRSIEAA
+1310 
-1320 VASGY
+1320 
-1325 ILPMDG
+1325 
-1331 GERPKIRINDGT
+1331 
-1343 KKLMENQY
+1343 
-1351 YPFNDDWF
+1351 
-1359 SFFVNAET
+1359 NAE
-1367 GERKFKLET
+1367 
-1376 SDVELLDKESAIKA
+1376 LLQQFQSAA
-1390 EELKDA
+1390 
-1396 EIAASK
+1396 
-1402 ESAVTPKMQTV
+1402 TPKMQTV
-1413 FQMMNGPLTSNPQAA
+1413 FQMMNGHLTSNPQAA

-1496 TVFAAQQ
+1496 TVFAKQQ

-1547 EEVDCHDNEAL
+1547 EEVDCHDNEDL

-1563 ETFRDND
+1563 ESFRDND

-1575 FGKDEVAELMKRRD
+1575 FGKDEVAELIKRRD
-1589 KFLEINA
+1589 RFLEIQA
-1596 DMDKDGGMEV
+1596 DTEKDGGMEL